1 MSDISDYLQTTS
13 TLSRAD
19 LNKILEALQ
28 QIRPKIE
35 QDAGKEFVAVSNA
48 LRKRTLSVTRSD
60 GPHESITTTDR
71 LRETIHFKRKK
82 PLTVNS
88 YPLVHTT
95 TGTLTFPTAGH
106 KLGGNGVFSGSSYI
120 TVTDQTRLNITDEIS
135 VGLWIKP
142 PTASADG
149 LIFSKNNQYQLKLQA
164 TNQIA
169 WRTYSGGAWRTALTY
184 TYTPGSWIHVMASYK
199 STSSGQKLYINGT
212 LNSSDGLTG
221 ALGTSVNDLKI
232 GGDGTS
238 NVPNTTAFS
247 WLTALHKE
255 VSSGWVTD
263 FQANNLIDTSGTNI
277 EIMTIPFL
285 GTEEPQP
292 DATSGLCRST

>member
-28 QIRPKIE
+28 QIRPKIDK
-35 QDAGKEFVAVSNA
+35 DASKEFVALSNA
-48 LRKRTLSVTRSD
+48 LRKRTLTVLRSGGPDVSVTTS
-60 GPHESITTTDR
+60 DR
-71 LRETIHFKRKK
+71 LRESIYMKRKK
-82 PLTVNS
+82 PTTVNS
-88 YPLVHTT
+88 YPLIHTT
-95 TGTLTFPTAGH
+95 TGTITYPVAGH

-120 TVTDQTRLNITDEIS
+120 TATDQVRLNVTDEIS

-142 PTASADG
+142 PAASADG
-149 LIFSKNNQYQLKLQA
+149 LIFSKNNQYQLKLQNP
-164 TNQIA
+164 NQIA
-169 WRTYSGGAWRTALTY
+169 WRTYSGGAWRTAITY
-184 TYTPGSWIHVMASYK
+184 AYTPASWVNIMASYK
-199 STSSGQKLYINGT
+199 STSSGQKLYVNGS
-212 LNSSDGLTG
+212 LNTSDALTG

-238 NVPNTTAFS
+238 NVPNNTAFS

-263 FQANNLIDTSGTNI
+263 FATNNLIDTSGTNI
-277 EIMTIPFL
+277 EITAIPFL
-285 GTEEPQP
+285 GTEEAQP